1 MTCRSLVLLTDGV
14 SRSNA
19 KTLMRIQFIHA
30 LSSRMAMG
38 AASVTM
44 AIALAFLL
52 TLMRLLIGF
61 LLVTARY
68 GPELQQRFKRIRMD
82 LRRFDMSWKLSRR
95 LVAGGRRKG

>member
-1 MTCRSLVLLTDGV
+1 
-14 SRSNA
+14 
-19 KTLMRIQFIHA
+19 
-30 LSSRMAMG
+30 MG

-82 LRRFDMSWKLSRR
+82 LRRFDMSWKLSSR

>member
-1 MTCRSLVLLTDGV
+1 
-14 SRSNA
+14 
-19 KTLMRIQFIHA
+19 
-30 LSSRMAMG
+30 MG